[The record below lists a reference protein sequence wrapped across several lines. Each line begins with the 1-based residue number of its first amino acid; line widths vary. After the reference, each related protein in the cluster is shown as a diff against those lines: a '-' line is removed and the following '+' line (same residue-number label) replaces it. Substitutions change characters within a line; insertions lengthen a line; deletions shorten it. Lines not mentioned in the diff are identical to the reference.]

1 MMIHSMNMPNS
12 VRSKRGNVLFVG
24 LFILGFGMLS
34 IRSSHAQSSVPAVEN
49 VFLITMDGFRWEEL
63 FTGADPWLLENE
75 AYTSDREELKSKFW
89 FDSAEERRKALMPF
103 FWSEIAKNGQLYG
116 NRHIGSEVNV
126 SNTHVFSYPGYNE
139 ILTGF
144 ADASIDSN
152 DKIPNRNITL
162 LEELNKRKGF
172 EGQVAAFGSWDVFP
186 FIINE
191 ERSGV
196 PVNAGFESATGNDL
210 SEKERWLNEVQA
222 QTPSPWTTVRLDVF
236 THNYAL
242 EYVKRKQP
250 RLVYISYG
258 ETDDFAHDKD
268 YDQYLNS
275 AHRTDQFIADLWHWV
290 EQDPHYAGKT
300 AFVIATDHGR
310 GAEDRWIGHGGDWI
324 GSENIWVALLGPGIE
339 AKGEMSGGKRLY
351 QNQLAATVAALLG
364 ESYSN
369 RVAIGASIIE

>member
-1 MMIHSMNMPNS
+1 M
-12 VRSKRGNVLFVG
+12 
-24 LFILGFGMLS
+24 
-34 IRSSHAQSSVPAVEN
+34 
-49 VFLITMDGFRWEEL
+49 
-63 FTGADPWLLENE
+63 
-75 AYTSDREELKSKFW
+75 
-89 FDSAEERRKALMPF
+89 
-103 FWSEIAKNGQLYG
+103 
-116 NRHIGSEVNV
+116 
-126 SNTHVFSYPGYNE
+126 
-139 ILTGF
+139 
-144 ADASIDSN
+144 
-152 DKIPNRNITL
+152 
-162 LEELNKRKGF
+162 
-172 EGQVAAFGSWDVFP
+172 
-186 FIINE
+186 
-191 ERSGV
+191 
-196 PVNAGFESATGNDL
+196 
-210 SEKERWLNEVQA
+210 
-222 QTPSPWTTVRLDVF
+222 DVF